1 MDAARKKELKDAYK
15 SRQVVGGI
23 CSIRCSGNQ
32 NVRIQATADIEGSR
46 NRFDFA
52 VLTGTCPDP
61 SMRGDWLRYGS
72 KSFTFTVLEEIRK
85 RDSQTDEEFSR
96 DIETLHDIWLDKIA
110 REEVQRGR

>member
-52 VLTGTCPDP
+52 VLTGTWAVIPVRCSPIC
-61 SMRGDWLRYGS
+61 SLKWLRD
-72 KSFTFTVLEEIRK
+72 L
-85 RDSQTDEEFSR
+85 
-96 DIETLHDIWLDKIA
+96 
-110 REEVQRGR
+110 